1 MMNLN
6 TLLPSRDDL
15 MEEGTQQHASAD
27 NGGPVQEGS
36 WWVSIRGSSGPGN
49 RFNFRLKMF
58 VIRIP
63 GQRDTG
69 RDEGLHQ
76 ASKGGDKTT
85 ISAIRGSQW

>member
-1 MMNLN
+1 MNLN
-6 TLLPSRDDL
+6 TLHPSRDDL
-15 MEEGTQQHASAD
+15 MEKGTQQHASAD
-27 NGGPVQEGS
+27 NGGPVQLVVQEGS

-58 VIRIP
+58 EIRIP

-76 ASKGGDKTT
+76 DS
-85 ISAIRGSQW
+85 RGWR